1 MGLSN
6 LTGKYLYYTS
16 ILFGIFI
23 TLSVN
28 ILAKLVPQKPN
39 KIKEFFENT
48 PIIESS
54 KNQNENQLLKV
65 PREQDI
71 FILISTLENGNS
83 LSLNDLKW
91 YNSLLDQN
99 TISSSTENSNMYF
112 NLDNVVSFENNSSYY
127 DIPGVIL
134 NKTSLKGP
142 NAFQFSDDVKKF
154 TFEEFTSILIFRI
167 RDISE
172 HPLILYEIPC
182 NTTSVVKDNTVINV
196 ANTISI
202 SMTKVNDIFIRID
215 VHFGSKS
222 YKIIEEYP
230 IELITNDAPLLL
242 SLSYKNNKF
251 ILNIN
256 KKEISQNIDEN
267 IAGLTFGALPVII
280 NKSKN
285 FGGVL
290 YSYCHYKTQL
300 TTEEIQNFYKY
311 IIHNLSGMEK
321 IKIQS
326 SELIDLKGKLKD
338 YEENQT
344 KLNNCQI
351 KVKQLESSK
360 NKQAIKMKKGVA
372 IKPINITQPDDIKND
387 EN

>member
-28 ILAKLVPQKPN
+28 ILTKLVPKKQN

-48 PIIESS
+48 PVIE
-54 KNQNENQLLKV
+54 NENENQLLKI
-65 PREQDI
+65 PRENDI
-71 FILISTLENGNS
+71 FMLISTLNNCES
-83 LSLNDLKW
+83 LSINDLKW
-91 YNSLLDQN
+91 YNSLLDKN
-99 TISSSTENSNMYF
+99 AISSSSENSNIFF

-127 DIPGVIL
+127 DIQGVIL

-142 NAFQFSDDVKKF
+142 NAFQFSDDIKKL

-182 NTTSVVKDNTVINV
+182 NTSSVVKDNTVINV

-230 IELITNDAPLLL
+230 IELITNDVPLLL
-242 SLSYKNNKF
+242 SLSYKSNKF

-267 IAGLTFGALPVII
+267 ITGLTFGALPVII

-290 YSYCHYKTQL
+290 YSYCHYKSQL

-311 IIHNLSGMEK
+311 IIHNLSGLEK

-360 NKQAIKMKKGVA
+360 NKQAIKMKKGVKINP
-372 IKPINITQPDDIKND
+372 IKITQPDDIEIEKD
-387 EN
+387 